1 MLTLCG
7 TTESFMSVCNSH
19 APLNTYRVKSR
30 SLPWLSR
37 EILDE
42 MYERDR
48 LHQQAVTSR
57 STELMSA
64 YRKQRNRVS
73 RLLRDGKKTYF
84 RKRLNESGNNSS
96 DMWKVLRMAMNAS

>member
-1 MLTLCG
+1 MWHNWY
-7 TTESFMSVCNSH
+7 ESFMSVCNSH

-30 SLPWLSR
+30 SLAWLSR
-37 EILDE
+37 EILDK

-57 STELMSA
+57 SSELMFA

-73 RLLRDGKKTYF
+73 RLLHDAKKPTF
-84 RKRLNESGNNSS
+84 IK
-96 DMWKVLRMAMNAS
+96 D